1 VGRQDIRET
10 RGAGTFGVLSKPKVA
25 QEHVFL
31 IAPGPP
37 ADSPLRYAADTLA
50 LAIGDDSGSRL
61 HWALVD
67 PGLADSADCSFHDYE
82 GTGSF
87 YTSMSCE
94 PSRTQQNLDIILGVL
109 RDVQH
114 KGISEEELQ
123 QAKSKIGSRV
133 VRGSERPMGRMQAI
147 GMAWTYLHQYR
158 TVDDDLKA
166 FDAVTLASIREV
178 LDAYAIDQVT
188 TLALG
193 PLETL
198 DRPEA

>member
-1 VGRQDIRET
+1 M
-10 RGAGTFGVLSKPKVA
+10 
-25 QEHVFL
+25 
-31 IAPGPP
+31 
-37 ADSPLRYAADTLA
+37 Y
-50 LAIGDDSGSRL
+50 
-61 HWALVD
+61 WALID
-67 PGLADSADCSFHDYE
+67 PGLADSADASFHDYE

-87 YTSMSCE
+87 YTSLSCDPE
-94 PSRTQQNLDIILGVL
+94 DTQENLATVL
-109 RDVQH
+109 EVLYEVQH
-114 KGISEEELQ
+114 EGLSEAELS

-133 VRGSERPMGRMQAI
+133 VRSSERPMGRMQAI

-166 FDAVTLASIREV
+166 FDAVTLDSIRQV

-198 DRPEA
+198 ARPA